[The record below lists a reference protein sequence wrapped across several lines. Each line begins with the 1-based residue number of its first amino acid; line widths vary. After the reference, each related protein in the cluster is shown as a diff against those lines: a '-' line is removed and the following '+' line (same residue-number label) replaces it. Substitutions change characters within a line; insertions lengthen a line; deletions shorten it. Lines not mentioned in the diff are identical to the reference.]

1 MTTQKFTL
9 SGFDCESC
17 VKLSDS
23 ILRDLPGVKDVKI
36 SGLDGK
42 VEMTVEHE
50 LPLDTIQQ
58 AFEGTHYVVG
68 A

>member
-1 MTTQKFTL
+1 MTTQNFTI

-42 VEMTVEHE
+42 VTMEVEKE
-50 LPLDTIQQ
+50 LSLESIQE
-58 AFEGTHYVVG
+58 AFEGTHYVVSR
-68 A
+68 